1 MTGAALTQCAFNLF
15 SRQLRRRNDWPC
27 VETHTRLGEMPSF
40 PRPTRGL
47 TWAVAPRYPRQ
58 IGDRFKMTDNI
69 THLFGPEK
77 ESVSVLLVDDQ
88 EMFRDLARSV
98 LETGEDYRVIGEA
111 GGGIE
116 AVRMTREL
124 RPDLV
129 VMDIQMPDMG
139 GIEATRE
146 IVTSVP
152 GTQIVLM
159 SMGSDSEYPALV
171 RAIGANGFLTK
182 RNVTPRNLDEL
193 LGRSDMP
200 DTLAA

>member
-1 MTGAALTQCAFNLF
+1 
-15 SRQLRRRNDWPC
+15 
-27 VETHTRLGEMPSF
+27 
-40 PRPTRGL
+40 
-47 TWAVAPRYPRQ
+47 
-58 IGDRFKMTDNI
+58 MTDNI

-77 ESVSVLLVDDQ
+77 EAVSVLLVDDQ

-98 LETGEDYRVIGEA
+98 LEKGEDYRVIGEA
-111 GGGIE
+111 TGGIE
-116 AVRMTREL
+116 AIKMTREL
-124 RPDLV
+124 HPDLV

-146 IVTSVP
+146 IVSGFP
-152 GTQIVLM
+152 GTQVVLM

-182 RNVTPRNLDEL
+182 RNVTPQNLDAV

>member
-1 MTGAALTQCAFNLF
+1 M
-15 SRQLRRRNDWPC
+15 S
-27 VETHTRLGEMPSF
+27 
-40 PRPTRGL
+40 
-47 TWAVAPRYPRQ
+47 
-58 IGDRFKMTDNI
+58 DNI
-69 THLFGPEK
+69 IHLFGPEK

-98 LETGEDYRVIGEA
+98 LERGEDYRVIGEA
-111 GGGIE
+111 AGGIE
-116 AVRMTREL
+116 AIKMTGEL

-146 IVTSVP
+146 IVSSHP

-182 RNVTPRNLDEL
+182 RNVTPQNLDL
-193 LGRSDMP
+193 VLGRLDMP